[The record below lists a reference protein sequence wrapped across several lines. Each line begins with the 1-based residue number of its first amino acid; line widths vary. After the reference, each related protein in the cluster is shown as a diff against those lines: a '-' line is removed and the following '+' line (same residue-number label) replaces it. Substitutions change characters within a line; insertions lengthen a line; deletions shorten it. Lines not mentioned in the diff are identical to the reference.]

1 MINRMKK
8 ISYALSFL
16 ILYFVSNNVLGQTDY
31 QGQFLIGKNF
41 LKEGKYQQAMDVFGP
56 LTKESE
62 ENNFEAYSAYYYSL
76 AALKL
81 GKLNEGKA
89 MVMQIKQRYPDWDK
103 IEDVNYLYANLY
115 FEQQR
120 YFQAVKI
127 LNTLNSKELKQE
139 ADKQKN
145 FYLQKAPLDTLK
157 NLQKLFPN
165 DAVIAKNLVNK
176 LSYAQLNEK
185 DKMLLEY
192 LRQEFKL
199 EKEAVEATRASVK
212 KQEYHVAVLFPF
224 MEKQLSP
231 EAWSKSY
238 QYVFELYEGMK
249 IAIDSLKKDGVSVVL
264 HPYDTEKDDS
274 KVSQILKSPELANMD
289 LIVGPIFPANYPL
302 VAEFALRNKIS
313 GINPLSNNIKLVEGN
328 PYVFLFQ
335 PSLEAQAGRA
345 AEMAVA
351 KFPAEPLAVGT
362 GKKAHTA
369 PERKNVYIFFGQEN
383 RDSLLATRY
392 KDSIILKGFAVTQFE
407 KVAKDKLKNM
417 QKLLSDSAKLLGVN
431 HIFIA
436 ANDQVIAANF
446 ISQMEISKFSTP
458 VITRQE
464 WLQFPLLTF
473 EQFERRNV
481 HFINPDYIDYDSYA
495 VQSFRNT
502 FLKKAYII
510 PEIYAY
516 QGYDMMRFFGNA
528 LKNYGNVFGP
538 GLSAQG
544 FTRGYTLYGYNFT
557 NSNSNLFV
565 PIVKFEGNKMVVANP
580 VDQIK

>member
-1 MINRMKK
+1 MKK
-8 ISYALSFL
+8 ISYVLSFL
-16 ILYFVSNNVLGQTDY
+16 ILYFVSNNVWGQTDY

-41 LKEGKYQQAMDVFGP
+41 LKEGKYQQAMDVFLP

-76 AALKL
+76 AALKI

-127 LNTLNSKELKQE
+127 LSTLNSKDLKQE

-145 FYLQKAPLDTLK
+145 FYLQKASIDTLK

-165 DAVIAKNLVNK
+165 DPVIAKNLVNK

-224 MEKQLSP
+224 MEKQLSS
-231 EAWSKSY
+231 ETWGKSY

-274 KVSQILKSPELANMD
+274 KVSQILKSPELVNMD
-289 LIVGPIFPANYPL
+289 LIIGPIFPANYPL
-302 VAEFALRNKIS
+302 VADFALKNKIS

-345 AEMAVA
+345 AEMAAA
-351 KFPAEPLAVGT
+351 KFPAEPMAVGS
-362 GKKAHTA
+362 GKKANTA

-481 HFINPDYIDYDSYA
+481 HFINPDYIDYDSYS